1 VFDNLKCVTACKLRV
16 RSVSLVICRGSIPK
30 ESKEVRLSYKNIKVK
45 FMPFL
50 KNQADSNPIG
60 DNTLKY
66 VIMTSP
72 LSLSLNN
79 QGYIC

>member
-1 VFDNLKCVTACKLRV
+1 
-16 RSVSLVICRGSIPK
+16 
-30 ESKEVRLSYKNIKVK
+30 
-45 FMPFL
+45 MPFL